1 MNELIPDK
9 RAYQLNKRIMAYL
22 AMAMMGIVTVATVI
36 WPSQMAE
43 ADSVLMAQYL
53 ALSGLVGA
61 YFGFSAKS
69 NSTTKIE
76 AKS

>member
-1 MNELIPDK
+1 ML
-9 RAYQLNKRIMAYL
+9 
-22 AMAMMGIVTVATVI
+22 MMFIVTVATVL

>member
-9 RAYQLNKRIMAYL
+9 KAYQLNKRIMAYL
-22 AMAMMGIVTVATVI
+22 AMAMMGIVTVATVL

-43 ADSVLMAQYL
+43 ADSVLMAQYI

-69 NSTTKIE
+69 NNTVKTE
-76 AKS
+76 ASS

>member
-9 RAYQLNKRIMAYL
+9 KAYQLNKRIMAYI
-22 AMAMMGIVTVATVI
+22 AMGMMAVVTVATVI

-43 ADSVLMAQYL
+43 ADSVLMAQYI

-69 NSTTKIE
+69 NSNIKTE

>member
-1 MNELIPDK
+1 MNEMVPDK
-9 RAYQLNKRIMAYL
+9 MAYQVNKRRMAWASIGL
-22 AMAMMGIVTVATVI
+22 MALVTIATIVD
-36 WPSQMAE
+36 PGRMAE
-43 ADSVLMAQYL
+43 ADSVLMAQYI

-69 NSTTKIE
+69 NTTVSSS

>member
-9 RAYQLNKRIMAYL
+9 KAYQLNKRIMAYL
-22 AMAMMGIVTVATVI
+22 AMAMMGIVTIATVL

-69 NSTTKIE
+69 NNTTKIE

>member
-9 RAYQLNKRIMAYL
+9 RAYQINKRIMAYL
-22 AMAMMGIVTVATVI
+22 AMLMMFIVTVATVL

>member
-1 MNELIPDK
+1 MNEMVPDK
-9 RAYQLNKRIMAYL
+9 MAYQINKRRMAWASIGL
-22 AMAMMGIVTVATVI
+22 MALVTIATIVD
-36 WPSQMAE
+36 PGRMAE
-43 ADSVLMAQYL
+43 ADSVLMAQYI

-69 NSTTKIE
+69 NTSVSSS

>member
-1 MNELIPDK
+1 MNEMVPDK
-9 RAYQLNKRIMAYL
+9 MAYQINKRRMAWSSIGL
-22 AMAMMGIVTVATVI
+22 MALVTIATI
-36 WPSQMAE
+36 ADPARMAE
-43 ADSVLMAQYL
+43 ADSVLMAQYI

-69 NSTTKIE
+69 NTSVSSS

>member
-22 AMAMMGIVTVATVI
+22 AMAMMFIVTVATVV

-43 ADSVLMAQYL
+43 ADSILMAQYL

-69 NSTTKIE
+69 NSSTKIE